1 MRTLAGADRLLFRV
15 VRDGGGWTVTL
26 VVVAL
31 AGAAAELALPAVL
44 GLAVDA
50 AVGGDAAPRWPVVA
64 CVLVVVLLVTDVL
77 GDLTGGHGAARH
89 GPAPPE
95 AAAAPVR
102 AGRPGRAPL
111 PGR

>member
-50 AVGGDAAPRWPVVA
+50 AVGGDAAPPVA
-64 CVLVVVLLVTDVL
+64 
-77 GDLTGGHGAARH
+77 GGRLCPRRR
-89 GPAPPE
+89 PAGHRCP
-95 AAAAPVR
+95 R
-102 AGRPGRAPL
+102 
-111 PGR
+111 